1 MDLQHRPNPY
11 KSFRKTTK
19 FNITSSKRKLQTM
32 SSPLSPRTFTLFP
45 KLPFELQ
52 DMIWEFTLSEPR
64 LISGETCF
72 REWWYGRI
80 VRFLSPVALHV
91 CYRSRSL
98 AKRLLKRT
106 SIQIPGVPGRKTLY
120 LNQACDFFAVT
131 KLDMQMNMKISRI
144 VAEPAL
150 VNRVVISG
158 IGPNEASPNMIHYFD
173 HLSGLQEVIL
183 TDRALLYLIYKRT
196 FPGRKYCKASPGTS
210 ELVRRVQQIFLDEN
224 RQVMV
229 SGCWFDRG

>member
-1 MDLQHRPNPY
+1 
-11 KSFRKTTK
+11 
-19 FNITSSKRKLQTM
+19 M
-32 SSPLSPRTFTLFP
+32 SAPLSPRTFTLFL

-52 DMIWEFTLSEPR
+52 DMIWEFALSEPR

-80 VRFLSPVALHV
+80 VRFLSPAALHV
-91 CYRSRSL
+91 CHRSRSL

-106 SIQIPGVPGRKTLY
+106 SVQIPGVPGPKTLY

-131 KLDMQMNMKISRI
+131 KLDMQMNNQISRI
-144 VAEPAL
+144 VADPAL

-183 TDRALLYLIYKRT
+183 TDRALFYLIYKRT
-196 FPGRKYCKASPGTS
+196 FPGREHCKVSLGAS
-210 ELVRRVQQIFLDEN
+210 ELVRHVRQLFLDEK

-229 SGCWFDRG
+229 SGCWFNRY

>member
-1 MDLQHRPNPY
+1 
-11 KSFRKTTK
+11 
-19 FNITSSKRKLQTM
+19 
-32 SSPLSPRTFTLFP
+32 
-45 KLPFELQ
+45 
-52 DMIWEFTLSEPR
+52 
-64 LISGETCF
+64 
-72 REWWYGRI
+72 
-80 VRFLSPVALHV
+80 
-91 CYRSRSL
+91 
-98 AKRLLKRT
+98 LKRT

-120 LNQACDFFAVT
+120 FNQACDFFAVT
-131 KLDMQMNMKISRI
+131 KLDMQMNRKISRI
-144 VAEPAL
+144 VADPAL

-158 IGPNEASPNMIHYFD
+158 IGPNEASPNMVHYFD

-229 SGCWFDRG
+229 SGCWFDRD

>member
-1 MDLQHRPNPY
+1 
-11 KSFRKTTK
+11 
-19 FNITSSKRKLQTM
+19 M

-64 LISGETCF
+64 LINGETCF

-80 VRFLSPVALHV
+80 IRFLSPVALHV
-91 CYRSRSL
+91 CHRSRSL
-98 AKRLLKRT
+98 AKRLLKCT

-144 VAEPAL
+144 VADPAL

-183 TDRALLYLIYKRT
+183 TDRARLYLIYKRT

-210 ELVRRVQQIFLDEN
+210 ELVRRVQQFFLQEN

-229 SGCWFDRG
+229 SGCWFDD